1 MSWMMTS
8 AARSALTRTAVA
20 AGAGLCVVGAVIS
33 THPASGVFAAPR
45 VPAALDSPLSPDDP
59 ACATEGWNPACFG
72 GMYDQVPDDGIPGD
86 NAAEGGIPAPAMVP
100 NVDGSMSPPG
110 MPGAI

>member
-1 MSWMMTS
+1 MSWTMTS
-8 AARSALTRTAVA
+8 EVRSALKRATFVVVAGLSVLVA
-20 AGAGLCVVGAVIS
+20 AI
-33 THPASGVFAAPR
+33 PANAAPVASAGPR
-45 VPAALDSPLSPDDP
+45 LPAALEPMSPDDP

-72 GMYDQVPDDGIPGD
+72 GMYDQPADDGIPGD

-110 MPGAI
+110 TPGAI

>member
-1 MSWMMTS
+1 MSWTMAS
-8 AARSALTRTAVA
+8 EAQGALTRAGVA
-20 AGAGLCVVGAVIS
+20 AIAGLSALGAAVVV
-33 THPASGVFAAPR
+33 TLASAASAAPGI
-45 VPAALDSPLSPDDP
+45 PAPLDPMSPDDP
-59 ACATEGWNPACFG
+59 ACATERWNPSCFG

-110 MPGAI
+110 TPGAI

>member
-1 MSWMMTS
+1 MSWLVNS
-8 AARSALTRTAVA
+8 EARSALRRAAMAAIGGAAVLTAVIP
-20 AGAGLCVVGAVIS
+20 AGVAPVVS
-33 THPASGVFAAPR
+33 AAPR
-45 VPAALDSPLSPDDP
+45 VPVALDPMSPDDP

-110 MPGAI
+110 TPGAI